1 MAFPN
6 LLEQRELVP
15 SLLNGTHF
23 LNFSEY
29 NETDFQISLST
40 IRLISILPQLPL
52 KNEPHLCRCLSTT
65 LLE

>member
-29 NETDFQISLST
+29 NETDFHPSST
-40 IRLISILPQLPL
+40 AL
-52 KNEPHLCRCLSTT
+52 KNEPHL
-65 LLE
+65 